1 MWVVG
6 RTIIDMPPMIQ
17 SRRPPVAD
25 RPASRYS
32 GAVTTEPVDW
42 NRVAVEVAN
51 DARKNLREEP
61 ISVFQPEDDLRIAVL
76 FGTGETRFDEDRTVT
91 AVELLRQRFARL
103 GVIEIGFGL
112 DSEASSTWAMI
123 VKAPDR
129 VIDEQLLE
137 LLRQTLNDAYRIA
150 REQE

>member
-1 MWVVG
+1 M
-6 RTIIDMPPMIQ
+6 
-17 SRRPPVAD
+17 A
-25 RPASRYS
+25 
-32 GAVTTEPVDW
+32 TEPVDW

-51 DARKNLREEP
+51 DARKNLREEA
-61 ISVFQPEDDLRIAVL
+61 IGVFQPEDDLRIAVL
-76 FGTGETRFDEDRTVT
+76 FGNAETRYDEDRTVT

-112 DSEASSTWAMI
+112 DSEAKSTWAMI

-137 LLRQTLNDAYRIA
+137 LLTQTLNDAYRIA
-150 REQE
+150 GEQE